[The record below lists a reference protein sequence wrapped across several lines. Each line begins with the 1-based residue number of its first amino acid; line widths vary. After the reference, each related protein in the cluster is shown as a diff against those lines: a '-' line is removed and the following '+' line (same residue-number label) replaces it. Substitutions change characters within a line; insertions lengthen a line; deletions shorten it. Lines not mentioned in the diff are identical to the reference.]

1 MSLKRNQQE
10 NPQRL
15 SKLGLTEG
23 TQSYKSSSKI
33 CESNSFINEY
43 KTEVGPSQVY
53 VWLSAF
59 KIFNSITERTF
70 YSRLKDVSLTL
81 M

>member
-53 VWLSAF
+53 V
-59 KIFNSITERTF
+59 
-70 YSRLKDVSLTL
+70 
-81 M
+81 